1 MTPVQDGVEAV
12 APSKR
17 YKGYR
22 KLRTVINCST
32 SIPDEAL
39 KERKTGRKSDY
50 LGYLE
55 QW

>member
-1 MTPVQDGVEAV
+1 MTPVQDDMEAV
-12 APSKR
+12 TPLKR

-39 KERKTGRKSDY
+39 TPRKTGRKSDY